1 MPVTIEIEPIAEV
14 IGGHTTPS
22 DDFQGGVES
31 IIRLH
36 EQFPLATLT
45 GLGEFSHLEVLWRFH
60 LASPGDV
67 ALHARSPRNNP
78 NWPPSGTF
86 AHRNHRRPNQLAI
99 SHPRLLG
106 VDGRD
111 LLVTDLDAVNGTP
124 VLDLA
129 PYFPTMGPQGDVRV
143 PDWVTEM
150 LPNYWSSVDNHV

>member
-1 MPVTIEIEPIAEV
+1 MSVIIEIEPIAEV

-31 IIRLH
+31 II
-36 EQFPLATLT
+36 
-45 GLGEFSHLEVLWRFH
+45 
-60 LASPGDV
+60 
-67 ALHARSPRNNP
+67 
-78 NWPPSGTF
+78 
-86 AHRNHRRPNQLAI
+86 RNHRRPNQLAI

-129 PYFPTMGPQGDVRV
+129 PYFPTMGPQGAVHV
-143 PDWVTEM
+143 PNWVNEM
-150 LPNYWSSVDNHV
+150 LAAYWSSVTAQR